1 MIVFDSCICWHVW
14 KCCPDVLNW
23 LKTINWILYSKWHI
37 VSECICTHFLL
48 KIWLRKQL
56 KLNHNVF
63 FNMQWHQCEFKVS
76 GFNINRSFWRLSWLT
91 GKLCFFCFIYL
102 FLNNKTLIRHFQI
115 IKNRSV
121 QFLDK
126 SCVSSFLGVS
136 FLFTVSL
143 HFPELGITLLPQS
156 EAL

>member
-1 MIVFDSCICWHVW
+1 MFHDCLWLMRLLTCLKMLSRCVEMAENNE
-14 KCCPDVLNW
+14 LNLT
-23 LKTINWILYSKWHI
+23 LK
-37 VSECICTHFLL
+37 SECICTHFLL

-56 KLNHNVF
+56 KLNYSVF

-76 GFNINRSFWRLSWLT
+76 GYNINRSFWRLSWLT
-91 GKLCFFCFIYL
+91 GKLRFFFSFIYL

-143 HFPELGITLLPQS
+143 HFPELGITLLPHS